1 MTAFN
6 LEVTSNP
13 EVEAKLLAE
22 IVEVVG
28 DGDVRWEHLPR
39 LKYLTCC
46 QKETLRLHPPAPAF
60 LRIPKKDMLLGGKWA
75 VQRTSVL
82 MLPSSKRSIL
92 RYPGD
97 ASSKLKLSVLLHVHL
112 QAKISSNKIILIK
125 KETMK

>member
-1 MTAFN
+1 MLQIITFLVAGHDSTASAMTAFL

-22 IVEVVG
+22 IAEVVG

-60 LRIPKKDMLLGGKWA
+60 VRIPKKDMLLGGKWA
-75 VQRTSVL
+75 VQKNTLLLVPLIAVHTNPQACAS
-82 MLPSSKRSIL
+82 L
-92 RYPGD
+92 RPHW
-97 ASSKLKLSVLLHVHL
+97 V
-112 QAKISSNKIILIK
+112 SN
-125 KETMK
+125 